1 MSKLND
7 FDLDVKVKAD
17 ITKVGPAVTSKSVCT
32 PGCITGV
39 LMCEHKILVYL
50 VTLVLSA
57 NDNLVPKRA
66 VKN

>member
-39 LMCEHKILVYL
+39 LMC
-50 VTLVLSA
+50 VTCNSCI
-57 NDNLVPKRA
+57 KC
-66 VKN
+66 